1 MASFYYCDES
11 ALGLL
16 LLKPHWITEFKYQ
29 RQNEMNPG
37 LITKKMSACKWP
49 INNID
54 LWGGGGGGIYSVYTE
69 WTVQWCQ
76 AYFFIA
82 WQWKHFIKY

>member
-1 MASFYYCDES
+1 MASFYYCDEN

-54 LWGGGGGGIYSVYTE
+54 LWGGGGGF
-69 WTVQWCQ
+69 TVFMQNEP
-76 AYFFIA
+76 FNGVKPIFSL
-82 WQWKHFIKY
+82 HDSENTL